1 VELNV
6 QKGLSSAV
14 ANTNLLGINNFLD
27 QVVDR
32 SNSNFFFPENK
43 RSLLSLCGYYLNDQL
58 VHVGRLGTLILHAI
72 AIL

>member
-32 SNSNFFFPENK
+32 SNSNFFFQKIKEVCYRCVDIISMTNLFMWAGLE
-43 RSLLSLCGYYLNDQL
+43 R
-58 VHVGRLGTLILHAI
+58 
-72 AIL
+72 